1 MIAKILH
8 RLTTKIRQLGYARAA
23 ARFYAG
29 FLIVEMV
36 IVATLMGALRVVQDI
51 TGFEIS
57 GTRLGACGQSP
68 VRGCPTLLSIQR

>member
-8 RLTTKIRQLGYARAA
+8 RLTTKIRQLGYAIAA

-36 IVATLMGALRVVQDI
+36 IVATLMGALRVMQDMKR
-51 TGFEIS
+51 FEIF
-57 GTRLGACGQSP
+57 GTRQGACGQGP
-68 VRGCPTLLSIQR
+68 VRGCPALFLIQR